1 MRPEIVHCAAAVC
14 VLYFFAAIVA
24 RSHGEVQ
31 TRTIEYT
38 QGDAQLKGFLAFDDA
53 TATRRPGVLI
63 VHEWWG
69 LNDHARNKAK
79 ALAEAGYLAFAI
91 DMYGEG
97 KATEHPEQAREW
109 AGYCRHHSDVATA
122 RFEAA
127 YAWLNAHELLEPG
140 RMAAIGYCFGGN
152 VVFSKALEG
161 VALDAVVSFHG
172 SLPQDAVAQGTKV
185 TARILVCNGG
195 DDGLISD
202 EQIATF
208 QQNVRDAGADWQFIS
223 YGGARHSFTNPDA
236 DKHGMAAIGYNAKA
250 DKRSW
255 AAMLSL
261 FAEIC

>member
-1 MRPEIVHCAAAVC
+1 MC
-14 VLYFFAAIVA
+14 
-24 RSHGEVQ
+24 
-31 TRTIEYT
+31 
-38 QGDAQLKGFLAFDDA
+38 
-53 TATRRPGVLI
+53 
-63 VHEWWG
+63 
-69 LNDHARNKAK
+69 
-79 ALAEAGYLAFAI
+79 
-91 DMYGEG
+91 GEG

-109 AGYCRHHSDVATA
+109 AGYCRHYSDVATA

-185 TARILVCNGG
+185 TARILVCTGG

-202 EQIATF
+202 EPVATF

-261 FAEIC
+261 FAEIWQPDIRCRLLPIPAYLLVLLAFEVLSVTLLRPSSSMQAVLILISLPRHGSPGGARSARRRRTRRRR